1 MNVNIQLTL
10 ELIQLGV
17 VLMICGLLLS
27 SWEPPIKPQYKFL
40 VLAVI
45 GVALGVFL
53 GCGSIYGFI
62 GAGLIFYKDKLVEEM
77 RLVKESFIDINRK
90 K

>member
-1 MNVNIQLTL
+1 MNVELTL
-10 ELIQLGV
+10 ELLQLGL
-17 VLMICGLLLS
+17 VLMICGLLLTN
-27 SWEPPIKPQYKFL
+27 WEPPIKAQYRFMI
-40 VLAVI
+40 LAIVGVI
-45 GVALGVFL
+45 LGIWL

-62 GAGLIFYKDKLVEEM
+62 GAGLIFYKDKLVEEV

>member
-1 MNVNIQLTL
+1 MNIQLTL
-10 ELIQLGV
+10 ELLQLGF

-27 SWEPPIKPQYKFL
+27 SWEPPIKAQYRFMI
-40 VLAVI
+40 LAVI
-45 GVALGVFL
+45 GIILGICL
-53 GCGSIYGFI
+53 GCGGIYGFI

-77 RLVKESFIDINRK
+77 KLVKESFIDISRK

>member
-1 MNVNIQLTL
+1 MDMQLTI
-10 ELIQLGV
+10 ELIQLGL

-40 VLAVI
+40 ILAVI
-45 GVALGVFL
+45 GVALGILL
-53 GCGSIYGFI
+53 GCGFIYGFI
-62 GAGLIFYKDKLVEEM
+62 GAGLIFFKDKLVEEV
-77 RLVKESFIDINRK
+77 RLVRESFTNINRK

>member
-1 MNVNIQLTL
+1 MDVKLTL
-10 ELIQLGV
+10 ELIQLGL
-17 VLMICGLLLS
+17 VLMICGLLLTN
-27 SWEPPIKPQYKFL
+27 WEPPIKAQYRFM

-45 GVALGVFL
+45 GVILGFCL
-53 GCGSIYGFI
+53 GCGGIYGFI

-77 RLVKESFIDINRK
+77 RLVRESFVDINRK

>member
-1 MNVNIQLTL
+1 MNVQQLTL
-10 ELIQLGV
+10 ELIQLGL

-40 VLAVI
+40 ILAVI
-45 GVALGVFL
+45 GVALGILL
-53 GCGSIYGFI
+53 GCGFIYGFI
-62 GAGLIFYKDKLVEEM
+62 GAGLIFFKDKLVEEV
-77 RLVKESFIDINRK
+77 RLVRESFTNINRK

>member
-1 MNVNIQLTL
+1 MNMQQLTI
-10 ELIQLGV
+10 ELIQLGL

-40 VLAVI
+40 ILAVI
-45 GVALGVFL
+45 GVALGILL
-53 GCGSIYGFI
+53 GCGFVYGFI
-62 GAGLIFYKDKLVEEM
+62 GAGLIFFKDKLVEEV
-77 RLVKESFIDINRK
+77 RLVRESFTNINRK

>member
-1 MNVNIQLTL
+1 MNVELTL
-10 ELIQLGV
+10 ELLQLGL
-17 VLMICGLLLS
+17 VLMICGLLLTN
-27 SWEPPIKPQYKFL
+27 WEPPIKAQYRFMI
-40 VLAVI
+40 LAVV
-45 GVALGVFL
+45 GVILGIWL

-62 GAGLIFYKDKLVEEM
+62 GAGLIFYKDKLVEEV